1 MPAVRH
7 AKNLVFVVLCSQR
20 RNRVAASGATERPGG
35 QNVPMVPA
43 VASERD
49 RWYQLWHPN
58 ATGPISREAED
69 ALHAGCPPS
78 LASDAAAE
86 DVVARIPAT
95 RLYFLRPC
103 RVPVAPSPD

>member
-1 MPAVRH
+1 
-7 AKNLVFVVLCSQR
+7 
-20 RNRVAASGATERPGG
+20 
-35 QNVPMVPA
+35 MVPA

-69 ALHAGCPPS
+69 ALQAGCPPS
-78 LASDAAAE
+78 LASGTAAE

-95 RLYFLRPC
+95 RPYFLRLC
-103 RVPVAPSPD
+103 HMPVIGMPTSGVCSGEVREH